1 MVLRAETPPKGI
13 AVDHSGTSGSASNS
27 ASSNAPRIRAPPLI
41 ERPTARETLRFGR
54 MNASDTREME
64 RLVAIYDAAWCN
76 EGLLRKQ
83 GFSEAEIERAS
94 GLKINID
101 LLKAQ
106 CAAFPDGQI
115 VGRLERDDG
124 IVPVSM
130 LSTFVMAIQEPQD
143 ILPGYANITSD
154 RTFARHVDPSSLA
167 NGQTGV
173 LYCVSIA
180 TDPQF
185 QGKVFALNTLTYGI
199 GLAASKGLA
208 AVPYSAPRG
217 FGAYRRRFP
226 EIEIMTYL
234 HTTKPVK
241 DHDLAKSSERYM
253 KRLAELNEADTTKV
267 YSKKLEP
274 LSFELFC
281 AEAYAPE
288 GFSAY
293 SEFRSRYGNWFKQ
306 QYGHELT
313 IVDYIRLSGRQHVD
327 PVMNM
332 HIQFGADFIYDQSGR
347 ITCVFRNS
355 RPEDVSADGY
365 NVVLT
370 YHHRSIFTGKQQ

>member
-1 MVLRAETPPKGI
+1 MSLRTEPQSKGI
-13 AVDHSGTSGSASNS
+13 VINDSGASGSAS
-27 ASSNAPRIRAPPLI
+27 SSTPKIKTPPLI

-54 MNASDTREME
+54 MNSSDTKEME
-64 RLVAIYDAAWCN
+64 KLVAMYDAAWCN
-76 EGLLRKQ
+76 EDLLRKQ
-83 GFSEAEIERAS
+83 GFSEAEIERAR

-101 LLKAQ
+101 ILKAQ
-106 CAAFPDGQI
+106 YTAFPDGQI
-115 VGRLERDDG
+115 VGRLTKDDG

-130 LSTFVMAIQEPQD
+130 LSTFVMAIQRPQD
-143 ILPGYANITSD
+143 ILPGYANVTSN
-154 RTFARHVDPSSLA
+154 RTFARHVDPKSIA
-167 NGQTGV
+167 DGQTG
-173 LYCVSIA
+173 LLFCVSII

-185 QGKVFALNTLTYGI
+185 QGKIFALNTLTYGI
-199 GLAASKGLA
+199 GLAASRGLA
-208 AVPYSAPRG
+208 AVSYSAPRG

-234 HTTKPVK
+234 HTTKPIK
-241 DHDLAKSSERYM
+241 DEDHDLAKSSQRYTR
-253 KRLAELNEADTTKV
+253 RLAELNEADTAKI

-274 LSFELFC
+274 LPVDLFF

-293 SEFRSRYGNWFKQ
+293 SEFRSRYGNWCKQ

-332 HIQFGADFIYDQSGR
+332 HIQFGADFIYDQDGR

-365 NVVLT
+365 NVALT
-370 YHHRSIFTGKQQ
+370 YHHRSIFTGQQQ